1 MFSLTYSAAYDPYHS
16 IFRFIAL
23 FKHVEIGASV
33 DFESVR
39 IADFYQS
46 FPWLLGDFSAYA
58 KISGF
63 LKEKNTIVRKYPK
76 TRFDKLPDKR
86 LVFRRM
92 LASQYAA
99 RTAMA
104 KTGSWVV
111 TGDAVTAVAHPDFNA
126 KLRDAIDQYC
136 EENSEL
142 LSFLGEKLISV
153 PLLGPG
159 GLKDRSGLG
168 EFRYDVI

>member
-16 IFRFIAL
+16 VFRFIAL
-23 FKHVEIGASV
+23 FKFVDKGTAV

-46 FPWLLGDFSAYA
+46 FPWLLADFSAYA

-63 LKEKNTIVRKYPK
+63 LKEKNNIVKKYPQ

-92 LASQYAA
+92 LASQFAA
-99 RTAMA
+99 KSALV
-104 KTGSWVV
+104 KSGGWVV
-111 TGDAVTAVAHPDFNA
+111 EEEALTSVSYPDFNTD
-126 KLRDAIDQYC
+126 LRNAIDRYS
-136 EENSEL
+136 EENTEL
-142 LSFLGEKLISV
+142 LSFLGRKLISV

-168 EFRYDVI
+168 EFRYDVV